1 MIKIEEQKQKIKQV
15 ENNIKNTINL
25 KKKKELI
32 KYKHR
37 LEKELNQFLIYIRR
51 YKSNVNKQ

>member
-1 MIKIEEQKQKIKQV
+1 MIKEQKQKIKQV
-15 ENNIKNTINL
+15 QKNIDNTINP

-37 LEKELNQFLIYIRR
+37 LEKELNQYLFYIRR
-51 YKSNVNKQ
+51 YKSNANKQ

>member
-37 LEKELNQFLIYIRR
+37 LEKELNQCLIYIRR
-51 YKSNVNKQ
+51 YKSNGN